1 MNISVIVPVYNVE
14 PYIERCLRSIMSQ
27 TFTDGVECILVNDCT
42 PDKSMEIAERLIEEY
57 KGDIQ
62 FRIISHEKNRGI
74 AAVRNTGLDAAQ
86 GTYIQYI
93 DSDDYVEPDILEKMY
108 KEAVRVNAEI
118 VGCEYYF
125 DWGNCKTVDN
135 SFKFKPSPEYNLQE
149 LMNCHYTAKL
159 WRRLI
164 HKSLFTRNHL
174 FFIEG
179 IDIGEDFLLASQLHY
194 YASVVAFVSKPLY
207 NYVQYNSTSLV
218 HSASINSLENSI
230 RVCEF
235 VKQFLTDKGIYE
247 RYKIGYLKRCFLCKS
262 GLIGNSK
269 MRDYRYW
276 KSLFPESNQY
286 IHLYGFTRQKL
297 FMWRVVLIMPTVVFM
312 FMAHVYDIIKI
323 FFQWN
328 KGERK

>member
-93 DSDDYVEPDILEKMY
+93 DSDDYVEPDMLEKMY

-125 DWGNCKTVDN
+125 DWGNYKTVDD

-149 LMNCHYTAKL
+149 LMMGSYRATL

-164 HKSLFTRNHL
+164 LKKLFVKNDL
-174 FFIEG
+174 KFVEG
-179 IDIGEDFLLASQLHY
+179 INIGEDVLLIVQLHY
-194 YASVVAFVSKPLY
+194 YAQLVAYVAEPLY
-207 NYVQYNSTSLV
+207 NYAQYNSSSIV
-218 HSASINSLENSI
+218 HTLSVRKINDTIKAYNIIE
-230 RVCEF
+230 
-235 VKQFLTDKGIYE
+235 KFLKEKGIYKKYE
-247 RYKIGYLKRCFLCKS
+247 LGFLRRCFIVKMP
-262 GLIGNSK
+262 LILNPHV
-269 MRDYRYW
+269 RDFQYW
-276 KSLFPESNQY
+276 KQICPESHKY
-286 IHLYGFTRQKL
+286 ISRYRFPFLNGIFWNMVTILPSCFFKLLIPLLNTKYLYNMKHKN
-297 FMWRVVLIMPTVVFM
+297 I
-312 FMAHVYDIIKI
+312 
-323 FFQWN
+323 
-328 KGERK
+328 